1 MIKDR
6 KTGGIYSIYDIIIE
20 MKIGM
25 FDSGRGGTTVLTAVQ
40 RLLPEEEYSYIAD
53 ASNCPYGE
61 KSDEELYRIVRGNVK
76 KLLEWGAEIIVV
88 ACNTATTRCI
98 ARLREDYPEV
108 SFVGTEPAV
117 KLALE
122 SEFSK
127 VLVLATP
134 NTIKSER
141 MKELVGGAQVELL
154 ACPGLAETIEKYY
167 DTDIKKVRE
176 KLEELLTVDESYDA
190 VVLGCTHYPL
200 IREEIQ
206 KFYPKA
212 VLLDGAEGVA
222 RRAKELVEKMEG
234 VRNGVEK

>member
-1 MIKDR
+1 MTKDR
-6 KTGGIYSIYDIIIE
+6 KTGGIYSIYGIIVE

-25 FDSGRGGTTVLTAVQ
+25 FDSGRGGTTVLAAVQ

-53 ASNCPYGE
+53 ALNCPYGE
-61 KSDEELYRIVRGNVK
+61 KADEELYRIVRGNVE
-76 KLLEWGAEIIVV
+76 KLLEWGAEVIVV

-98 ARLREDYPEV
+98 SRLRDDYPEV
-108 SFVGTEPAV
+108 MFVGTEPAV

-122 SEFSK
+122 SGFSK

-134 NTIKSER
+134 NTIKSKR
-141 MKELVGGAQVELL
+141 MKELVGSAQVDLL

-167 DTDIKKVRE
+167 DTDMKKVRE

-200 IREEIQ
+200 VREEIQ

-222 RRAKELVEKMEG
+222 RRVKEIVEKT
-234 VRNGVEK
+234 RKSSDGVEE

>member
-1 MIKDR
+1 
-6 KTGGIYSIYDIIIE
+6 

-25 FDSGRGGTTVLTAVQ
+25 FDSGRGGTTVLEAVKK
-40 RLLPEEEYSYIAD
+40 RLPFEEYYYIAD
-53 ASNCPYGE
+53 SSNCPYGE
-61 KSDEELYRIVRGNVK
+61 KSDEELYRIVRGNVE

-108 SFVGTEPAV
+108 PFVGTEPAV

-122 SEFSK
+122 SGFSK

-134 NTIKSER
+134 NTIRSER
-141 MKELVGGAQVELL
+141 MKELVGNARVDLL

-167 DTDIKKVRE
+167 ERDNDKIE
-176 KLEELLTVDESYDA
+176 AKLSELLEYDESYDA

-200 IREEIQ
+200 VREEIQ

-222 RRAKELVEKMEG
+222 KRVEEI
-234 VRNGVEK
+234 VNGVEK

>member
-1 MIKDR
+1 M
-6 KTGGIYSIYDIIIE
+6 GGINSIYGIIIE

-25 FDSGRGGTTVLTAVQ
+25 FDSGRGGTTILRAVKE
-40 RLLPEEEYSYIAD
+40 RLPLEEYYYIAD
-53 ASNCPYGE
+53 SENCPYGE
-61 KSDEELYRIVRGNVK
+61 KPDEELYGIVRGNVE
-76 KLLEWGAEIIVV
+76 KLLEWGAEIIVI

-98 ARLREDYPEV
+98 SRFREDYPEI

-122 SEFSK
+122 SGFSK

-141 MKELVGGAQVELL
+141 MKELVGDAQVELL

-167 DTDIKKVRE
+167 DIDMTKVRE
-176 KLEELLTVDESYDA
+176 KLEELLTVDESIDA

-200 IREEIQ
+200 VKEEIQ

-222 RRAKELVEKMEG
+222 RRVKELVEKMEG
-234 VRNGVEK
+234 VRNVVEK